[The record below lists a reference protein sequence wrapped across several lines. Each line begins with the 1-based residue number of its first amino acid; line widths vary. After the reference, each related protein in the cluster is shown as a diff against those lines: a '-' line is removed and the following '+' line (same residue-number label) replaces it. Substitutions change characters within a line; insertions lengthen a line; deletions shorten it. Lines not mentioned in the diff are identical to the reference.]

1 MKLVLIIKN
10 YNNCWERCFLSCQLG
25 QRKSSE
31 SPWRTHLR
39 PSVSVLPCSTTVSQ
53 RDSMLSKAHYEVQIW
68 HVSCILLGSAMLIL
82 SCFVNRIGKTVY
94 FKLAK
99 EIEKDVFAFSWARD
113 MSIWGIKP
121 YCCLLIIFKG
131 LLYLGYR

>member
-10 YNNCWERCFLSCQLG
+10 YNNCLEKDVFRLVNWDKEKVLSPHEEHTSDLQFL
-25 QRKSSE
+25 
-31 SPWRTHLR
+31 
-39 PSVSVLPCSTTVSQ
+39 CSHTTVSQ
-53 RDSMLSKAHYEVQIW
+53 RNSMLSKAHYEVQIW

-82 SCFVNRIGKTVY
+82 SCFANRIRQTVC